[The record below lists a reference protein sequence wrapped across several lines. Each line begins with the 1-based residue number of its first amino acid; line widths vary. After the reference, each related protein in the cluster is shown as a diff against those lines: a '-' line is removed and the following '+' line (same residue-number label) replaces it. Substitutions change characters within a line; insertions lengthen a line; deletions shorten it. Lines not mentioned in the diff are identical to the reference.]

1 VGFLFSRPRDWRAVE
16 RERKSR
22 MKNGN
27 RNNRLE
33 PRFDPETRFAL
44 EPRLAPEAR
53 EKENAE
59 FTRLRE
65 RLLTTLLAQ
74 TPDTYRRDYIENA
87 IGEAEALAWATA
99 HPLLV
104 FPALAEE
111 KATEAAQRAERQ
123 ETIRRKSAGFLR
135 RAA

>member
-1 VGFLFSRPRDWRAVE
+1 
-16 RERKSR
+16 

-27 RNNRLE
+27 KKNRLE
-33 PRFDPETRFAL
+33 PQFGPDIRFAL

-65 RLLTTLLAQ
+65 RLLASLLAQ
-74 TPDTYRRDYIENA
+74 TPDTYRHDYIENA
-87 IGEAEALAWATA
+87 INEAEALAWATA

-111 KATEAAQRAERQ
+111 KATEATQRAERQ
-123 ETIRRKSAGFLR
+123 ESIRRKSEGLLR

>member
-1 VGFLFSRPRDWRAVE
+1 
-16 RERKSR
+16 

-27 RNNRLE
+27 KNTRLE
-33 PRFDPETRFAL
+33 PRFGPEDRFEL
-44 EPRLAPEAR
+44 EPKLAPEAR

-65 RLLTTLLAQ
+65 RLLTALLAQ
-74 TPDTYRRDYIENA
+74 TPATYRHDYIENA
-87 IGEAEALAWATA
+87 VSEAEALAWATA

-111 KATEAAQRAERQ
+111 KATEATQRAERQ
-123 ETIRRKSAGFLR
+123 EAIRRKSEGLLR

>member
-1 VGFLFSRPRDWRAVE
+1 
-16 RERKSR
+16 
-22 MKNGN
+22 MKK
-27 RNNRLE
+27 RNDTNRLE
-33 PRFDPETRFAL
+33 PRFGPDIRFAL
-44 EPRLAPEAR
+44 EPRLNPEER

-74 TPDTYRRDYIENA
+74 TPDSTYRRDYIENA

-123 ETIRRKSAGFLR
+123 ETIRRRSEGLLR

>member
-1 VGFLFSRPRDWRAVE
+1 
-16 RERKSR
+16 

-27 RNNRLE
+27 KNNRLE
-33 PRFDPETRFAL
+33 PRFEPDTKFAL
-44 EPRLAPEAR
+44 EARLAPEAR
-53 EKENAE
+53 EIENAE

-74 TPDTYRRDYIENA
+74 TPDNTYRRDFIENA

-111 KATEAAQRAERQ
+111 KANEAAQRAERQ
-123 ETIRRKSAGFLR
+123 ETIRRKSAGFFR

>member
-1 VGFLFSRPRDWRAVE
+1 
-16 RERKSR
+16 
-22 MKNGN
+22 MKN
-27 RNNRLE
+27 RNNTNRLE
-33 PRFDPETRFAL
+33 PRFGPDIRFAL
-44 EPRLAPEAR
+44 EPRLDPEAR

-65 RLLTTLLAQ
+65 RLLASLLAQ
-74 TPDTYRRDYIENA
+74 TPDTYRHDYIENA
-87 IGEAEALAWATA
+87 INEAEALAWATA

-111 KATEAAQRAERQ
+111 KAKEAAQRAERQ
-123 ETIRRKSAGFLR
+123 AGIRRKSEGLLR